1 MTELCQGPDPHP
13 RKPRIPVPPGA
24 TDTHFHLFGDASRYA
39 MVDEREYTPP
49 AITPAMARHLFQTL
63 GIERAVVIQPSIYG
77 ADNRAQLEGA
87 KDVGIPVRAVVVA
100 SYGVSDREL
109 KNLHD
114 QGARGLRF
122 ILAHPGGLPLSDL
135 ERFAERI
142 KDMGWH
148 VQFLAKGPQLLEIAP
163 RIERLACP
171 AVIDHMGMIRSADGV
186 AQPAF
191 QAVLR
196 LMRQGH
202 WVKLS
207 GAYRLSTEQP
217 PYRDLM
223 PYVRELVAARADRIV
238 WASDWPH
245 AFLKG
250 KMSNTTDLLD
260 MLGEWVPDEGTRR
273 KILVDNPAALY
284 GFG

>member
-1 MTELCQGPDPHP
+1 M
-13 RKPRIPVPPGA
+13 
-24 TDTHFHLFGDASRYA
+24 
-39 MVDEREYTPP
+39 
-49 AITPAMARHLFQTL
+49 
-63 GIERAVVIQPSIYG
+63 VIQPSIYG
-77 ADNRAQLEGA
+77 EDNRAQLEGA
-87 KDVGIPVRAVVVA
+87 RGVGIPVRAVVVA
-100 SYGVSDREL
+100 PYGVSDREL
-109 KNLHD
+109 QDLHD

-148 VQFLAKGPQLLEIAP
+148 IQFLAKGPQLLEIAP
-163 RIERLACP
+163 RIEKLACP
-171 AVIDHMGMIRSADGV
+171 AVIDHMGMIRPADGV

-217 PYRDLM
+217 PTATSCPMCGSWLR
-223 PYVRELVAARADRIV
+223 RGRTGSSGRATGRTH
-238 WASDWPH
+238 S
-245 AFLKG
+245 
-250 KMSNTTDLLD
+250 
-260 MLGEWVPDEGTRR
+260 
-273 KILVDNPAALY
+273 
-284 GFG
+284 